1 MMVYNCVDTVGAAIE
16 SVLTQTWPDVALTL
30 FDNAS
35 TDGTMHVLEGYAARY
50 PSIHIHR
57 NRCNAGPIANI
68 QRALWFGDAD
78 YVMPKTSDDVI
89 APDYI
94 ERLMSVLVAH
104 PSCAMCHAGGLV
116 FTATNQVIHVYPPE
130 HRLDATDPDPV
141 ERARHVMQRYTSAPS
156 FWGVYRRAA
165 VDQLSTIRYRPGF
178 DHAVAAEL
186 ALYGELR
193 HVPEPLYWRR
203 GGGKPVMLLG
213 RGATEQGNRGVPL
226 DDVLSEQRWR
236 TPMITTA
243 YAHMEVFAAVRLPV
257 HQRIAL
263 MRSVP
268 EIFRARWLPFMQR
281 EAADLRAALPDLL
294 DRIAT
299 AEPVEAMWL
308 ARSVTDA
315 LLGAQAILPEADFA
329 ADLLAVA
336 ALSGEVSR
344 QPWPAAL
351 GSRLR
356 GDEAPHLV
364 AACRSAPAQT
374 A

>member
-1 MMVYNCVDTVGAAIE
+1 MPPRVDVNMMVYNCVDTVGAAIE
-16 SVLTQTWPDVALTL
+16 SVLAQTWPAVALTL

-78 YVMPKTSDDVI
+78 YVMPKTSDDLI
-89 APDYI
+89 AADYV
-94 ERLMSVLVAH
+94 ERLMQVLLAH
-104 PSCAMCHAGGLV
+104 PDCAMCHAAGLV
-116 FTATNQVIHVYPPE
+116 FTAANQVIHVYPPE

-141 ERARHVMQRYTSAPS
+141 ERARQVMRCYTSAPS
-156 FWGVYRRAA
+156 FWGIYRRAA

-203 GGGKPVMLLG
+203 GGGKSVMLLG

-226 DDVLSEQRWR
+226 DDGLSEQRWR
-236 TPMITTA
+236 TPMISTA
-243 YAHMEVFAAVRLPV
+243 YAHMEVFASVRLPLQ
-257 HQRIAL
+257 QRVAL
-263 MRSVP
+263 LRSVP
-268 EIFRARWLPFMQR
+268 EIFRARWLPFMLR
-281 EAADLRAALPDLL
+281 EAAELRAALPALL
-294 DRIAT
+294 ECIAS
-299 AEPVEAMWL
+299 AEPAEATWL

-315 LLGAQAILPEADFA
+315 LLGAQALVPEADFA
-329 ADLLAVA
+329 ADVMAIA
-336 ALSGEVSR
+336 AITGEVME
-344 QPWPAAL
+344 PV
-351 GSRLR
+351 
-356 GDEAPHLV
+356 V
-364 AACRSAPAQT
+364 AR
-374 A
+374 